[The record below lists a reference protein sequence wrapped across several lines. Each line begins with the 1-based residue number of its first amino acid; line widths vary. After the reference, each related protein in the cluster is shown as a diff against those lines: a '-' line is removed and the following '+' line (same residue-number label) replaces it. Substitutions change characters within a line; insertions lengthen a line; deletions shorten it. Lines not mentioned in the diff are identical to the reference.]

1 MADFE
6 STRTWTWS
14 EYLSSIFQ
22 SVYPWLAIHCL
33 LRSPET
39 VPLVSKHYFSSFT
52 RNLLK
57 SFSVFLRLDCFRT
70 ARLISTHHGMAFSL
84 VSEQH
89 LSEHLLESPL
99 GWNSWKLTKKKRT
112 RKIWIKFLHRR
123 LGVSPESA
131 DRCDAFW
138 PQRHQHNGGLPS
150 LLFHFVSNFFA
161 PLFSFA
167 CVCVLCPSLWWES
180 CLDTGPG
187 RINKKVGNRKRK
199 RAKMVEMMKE
209 NHCWCWSI
217 LYEPFQVRRF

>member
-99 GWNSWKLTKKKRT
+99 GWNSWKLTKKK
-112 RKIWIKFLHRR
+112 K
-123 LGVSPESA
+123 
-131 DRCDAFW
+131 
-138 PQRHQHNGGLPS
+138 
-150 LLFHFVSNFFA
+150 
-161 PLFSFA
+161 
-167 CVCVLCPSLWWES
+167 
-180 CLDTGPG
+180 
-187 RINKKVGNRKRK
+187 NKKNMNQVSSSPIGRFSGKR
-199 RAKMVEMMKE
+199 R
-209 NHCWCWSI
+209 S
-217 LYEPFQVRRF
+217 VRRILASTSST